1 MYFSTTDDS
10 LDLQK
15 IQDDITYLR
24 NCFIDMLRDLGEE
37 EVIRHLE
44 GDHDSEVDPDKLSKA
59 FSLYFQ
65 LITIVEENAAVQLR
79 RKLENMHGPERISGL
94 WGRILHDLKKM
105 GHKAEEI
112 AAALPGIRIEP
123 VLTAHPTE
131 SKRSTVIDQLRAIY
145 LLMVKRENQV
155 WTINEKEQIAEEIRV
170 ALSRLWKTGQVFL
183 QKPSI
188 QDELRNVLH
197 YLKNVYPEVLPLL
210 DQRLRDAWIHTG
222 FDPSLIENRRQLP
235 VTSFGNWVGGD
246 RDGHPFVTHEVTEH
260 TLYQLRKEALTL
272 IRGDLIDLARKISIS
287 AHEVSV
293 PGFFRDRLEQ
303 LRTLT
308 GQAGVAG
315 LERNPQEPW
324 RQYVNLML
332 TRLPVDESG
341 NPLLELA
348 EDYYYRKAEELQ
360 EDLDILSDSLVE
372 INGRRIVRVDVE
384 PIVRKVASLGFHM
397 ASLDVRQNSRF
408 HDAALSQLMQA
419 AGVDDAEHFADWTE
433 ERRLEY
439 LNRELE
445 TARPFVRHRHGLGKE
460 ADAVLACY
468 RVLYR
473 YARRY
478 GTRGIGALIVSMTRS
493 LSDLLVVYLL
503 AREAGLLISGKD
515 GMACMFPVVPL
526 LETID
531 DLKRGSLILDEF
543 LSHPVTRRSLLLQK
557 ELSDGRAVTRE
568 LLVPPKENPSGA
580 PKQETGSTAAF
591 SSAEADASP
600 DSGLHQQVM
609 IGYSDSNK
617 DGGILA
623 SLWSLN
629 IAQRELSNIGK
640 KHGIRIRFFHGRG
653 GTISRGAGPTHR
665 FIAGLPSD
673 TIRGDMRLTEQG
685 EVISQKYANKITA
698 LYNLELLQAGTAG
711 LTLGA
716 FDIIA
721 VNASGAPHSGKSDG
735 DSGAGASRTRDGGS
749 TITTGELYQRL
760 EPAVSRLYDYSLQSY
775 QGLVRAD
782 GFVSFFSQ
790 VTPIDIIESSSIGS
804 RPARRTGK
812 RTFEDLRAIPWVFSW
827 SQSRF
832 FLTGWYGVG
841 SALEKLRDEDPD
853 SFKILKKHAV
863 AFMPFRYIITN
874 ASSAIALADTGI
886 MEWYAGLME
895 DADMA
900 SKYLEQITGEF
911 HRTRSMLELL
921 YGHELRSRRPRMY
934 TMIGFRNEHLR
945 PLHKMQIRQLKKWR
959 ALRREEDYARAD
971 EMLPDML
978 LVLNAIAGGLG
989 TTG

>member
-24 NCFIDMLRDLGEE
+24 NCFIEMLRDLGEE
-37 EVIRHLE
+37 EIIRQLE
-44 GDHDSEVDPDKLSKA
+44 GDHDSDADPDKLSKA

-79 RKLENMHGPERISGL
+79 RKLENLHGPERISGL
-94 WGRILHDLKKM
+94 WGRILADLKKM
-105 GHKAEEI
+105 GHKSEDI
-112 AAALPGIRIEP
+112 AAALPDIRIEP

-131 SKRSTVIDQLRAIY
+131 SKRSTVIDQLRVIY

-155 WTINEKEQIAEEIRV
+155 WTPNEKEQIAEDVRV
-170 ALSRLWKTGQVFL
+170 ALSRLWNTGQVFL

-197 YLKNVYPEVLPLL
+197 YLKNVFPEVLPLL
-210 DQRLRDAWIHTG
+210 DQRLRDAWVHTG
-222 FDPSLIENRRQLP
+222 FDPALIENRRQLP
-235 VTSFGNWVGGD
+235 GISFGNWVGGD

-260 TLYQLRKEALTL
+260 TLYQLRKEALSL
-272 IRGDLIDLARKISIS
+272 LHGDLVDLARKISIS
-287 AHEVSV
+287 SNEVTV
-293 PGFFRDRLEQ
+293 PGFFSERLEY

-315 LERNPQEPW
+315 FDRNPQEPW
-324 RQYVNLML
+324 RQYLNLMI
-332 TRLPVDESG
+332 TRLPMDDSG
-341 NPLLELA
+341 TPITELT
-348 EDYYYRKAEELQ
+348 EDYYYRRTEELQ

-372 INGRRIVRVDVE
+372 INARRIARVDVE
-384 PIVRKVASLGFHM
+384 PLARKAATFGFHM
-397 ASLDVRQNSRF
+397 ASLDIRQNSRF
-408 HDAALSQLMQA
+408 HDAALSQLMRA
-419 AGVDDAEHFADWTE
+419 AGVDDAENFADWSE
-433 ERRLEY
+433 EKRLAF
-439 LNRELE
+439 LNKELE
-445 TARPFVRHRHGLGKE
+445 TARPFVRHRHGLGDE

-468 RVLYR
+468 RILYR

-503 AREAGLLISGKD
+503 AREAGLLISGND

-531 DLKRGSLILDEF
+531 DLERGPGILDEF
-543 LSHPVTRRSLLLQK
+543 LAHPVTKRSLQLQK
-557 ELSDGRAVTRE
+557 ELTDGRTVTRE
-568 LLVPPKENPSGA
+568 LLLPSAADPEKSLERDTHTTENGA
-580 PKQETGSTAAF
+580 RDVKTDGQRN
-591 SSAEADASP
+591 AD
-600 DSGLHQQVM
+600 LQQQVM

-629 IAQRELSNIGK
+629 LAQRKLSDIGS
-640 KHGIRIRFFHGRG
+640 KHGVRIRFFHGRG

-665 FIAGLPSD
+665 FIAGLPSN
-673 TIRGDMRLTEQG
+673 TIQGDMRLTEQG

-698 LYNLELLQAGTAG
+698 LYNLELLQAGSTG

-716 FDIIA
+716 FDTIA
-721 VNASGAPHSGKSDG
+721 INSSGND
-735 DSGAGASRTRDGGS
+735 S
-749 TITTGELYQRL
+749 TITTDELYDRL
-760 EPAVSRLYDYSLQSY
+760 EPIVSRLYDYSLESY
-775 QGLVRAD
+775 QDLVRSD

-790 VTPIDIIESSSIGS
+790 ATPIDVIESSRIGS

-841 SALEKLRDEDPD
+841 GALEKLREEDPG
-853 SFKILKKHAV
+853 SFDILKKYAV

-874 ASSAIALADTGI
+874 ASSAIALADTEI
-886 MEWYAGLME
+886 MEWYAGLMG
-895 DADMA
+895 DADVA
-900 SKYLEQITGEF
+900 SRYLKQITAEY
-911 HRTRSMLELL
+911 HRTRDMLEQL

-934 TMIGFRNEHLR
+934 NMIGFRNEHLR
-945 PLHKMQIRQLKKWR
+945 PLHQMQIRQLEKWR
-959 ALRREEDYARAD
+959 GFRQEEDYERAD

>member
-37 EVIRHLE
+37 DVIRQLE
-44 GDHDSEVDPDKLSKA
+44 GDHDAQADPDKLSKA

-94 WGRILHDLKKM
+94 WGRILHDLKKT
-105 GHKAEEI
+105 GLKAEDI
-112 AAALPGIRIEP
+112 AAALPDIRIEP

-155 WTINEKEQIAEEIRV
+155 WTAIEKEQIAEEIKV
-170 ALSRLWKTGQVFL
+170 ALSRLWITGQVFL

-197 YLKNVYPEVLPLL
+197 YLKNVFPEVLPLL
-210 DQRLRDAWIHTG
+210 DRRLRNAWIHTG
-222 FDPSLIENRRQLP
+222 FDPALIENPARLP
-235 VTSFGNWVGGD
+235 AVSFGNWVGGD
-246 RDGHPFVTHEVTEH
+246 RDGHPFVTEKVTAH
-260 TLYQLRKEALTL
+260 TLFQLRKEALAL
-272 IRGDLIDLARKISIS
+272 IRKELVGLARKISIS
-287 AHEVSV
+287 SNEVTI
-293 PGFFRDRLEQ
+293 PEAFRKHLEY

-308 GQAGVAG
+308 GKAGVSG
-315 LERNPQEPW
+315 LERNPGEPW
-324 RQYVNLML
+324 RQFVNLML
-332 TRLPVDESG
+332 ARLPIDGAG
-341 NPLLELA
+341 NPITDITE
-348 EDYYYRKAEELQ
+348 EHHYRRTEELQ
-360 EDLDILSDSLVE
+360 EDLDVLYHSLIE
-372 INGRRIVRVDVE
+372 INGQRIARVDVE
-384 PIVRKVASLGFHM
+384 PISRKTATFGFHM
-397 ASLDVRQNSRF
+397 AALDIRQNSRF
-408 HDAALSQLMQA
+408 HDVALSQLMQA
-419 AGVDDAEHFADWTE
+419 AGVKDAASFADWPE
-433 ERRLEY
+433 ERRLEF
-439 LNRELE
+439 LNKELR

-473 YARRY
+473 HARRY
-478 GTRGIGALIVSMTRS
+478 GTRGVGALIVSMTRS

-503 AREAGLLISGKD
+503 ARESGLLISVKEGL
-515 GMACMFPVVPL
+515 ACIFPVVPL
-526 LETID
+526 LETIE
-531 DLKRGSLILDEF
+531 DLQGGPQILDDF

-557 ELSDGRAVTRE
+557 ELSDGRPLTRE
-568 LLVPPKENPSGA
+568 LLLPPVSDSTPGSAQQPGDSDGAQSGA
-580 PKQETGSTAAF
+580 TRKAASETA
-591 SSAEADASP
+591 SSVSDT
-600 DSGLHQQVM
+600 DLQQQVM

-629 IAQRELSNIGK
+629 IAQHNLSEIGQ

-665 FIAGLPSD
+665 FIAGLPSG
-673 TIRGDMRLTEQG
+673 TIHGDMRLTEQG
-685 EVISQKYANKITA
+685 EVISQKYANRITA
-698 LYNLELLQAGTAG
+698 LYNLELLQAGTTG

-716 FDIIA
+716 FDTIA
-721 VNASGAPHSGKSDG
+721 LDTSGASGQKAAK
-735 DSGAGASRTRDGGS
+735 GA
-749 TITTGELYQRL
+749 TITTSELYDRL
-760 EPAVSRLYDYSLQSY
+760 EPIVSRLYDHSLDSY

-782 GFVSFFSQ
+782 GFVPFFSQ

-812 RTFEDLRAIPWVFSW
+812 RSFEDLRAIPWVFSW

-841 SALEKLRDEDPD
+841 SALEKLRGEDPEA
-853 SFKILKKHAV
+853 FEILKTYAV
-863 AFMPFRYIITN
+863 SFMPFRYIITN
-874 ASSAIALADTGI
+874 ASSAIALADTEI
-886 MEWYAGLME
+886 MEWYSGLAEDTSLAG
-895 DADMA
+895 
-900 SKYLEQITGEF
+900 KYLDQITSEY

-921 YGHELRSRRPRMY
+921 YGHELKSRRPRMY

-945 PLHKMQIRQLKKWR
+945 PLHKTQIRQLKEWR
-959 ALRREEDYARAD
+959 SYRVDGDDARAD
-971 EMLPDML
+971 KMLPDML

>member
-15 IQDDITYLR
+15 IQNDITYLR
-24 NCFIDMLRDLGEE
+24 NCFIDMLRELGEE
-37 EVIRHLE
+37 DVIRQLE
-44 GDHDSEVDPDKLSKA
+44 GDHDAEADPDKLSKA

-94 WGRILHDLKKM
+94 WGRILHDLKKT
-105 GHKAEEI
+105 GHSAEDI
-112 AAALPGIRIEP
+112 AGALPDIRIEP

-155 WTINEKEQIAEEIRV
+155 WTPNEKEQIAEEIKV
-170 ALSRLWKTGQVFL
+170 ALSRLWITGQVFL

-188 QDELRNVLH
+188 QDELRNVMH
-197 YLKNVYPEVLPLL
+197 YLKNVFPVVLPLL
-210 DQRLRDAWIHTG
+210 DQRLRDAWKHTG
-222 FDPSLIENRRQLP
+222 FESSLIENRRQLP
-235 VTSFGNWVGGD
+235 GVSFGNWVGGD
-246 RDGHPFVTHEVTEH
+246 RDGHPFVTDKVTEH
-260 TLYQLRKEALTL
+260 TLYELRKQALSL
-272 IRGDLIDLARKISIS
+272 IRTDLVNLARKISIS
-287 AHEVSV
+287 SNEVTV
-293 PGFFRDRLEQ
+293 PGFFRDHLEH

-308 GQAGVAG
+308 GRAGVAG
-315 LERNPQEPW
+315 LERNPREPW
-324 RQYVNLML
+324 RQFVNLML
-332 TRLPVDESG
+332 SRLPIDDTG
-341 NPLLELA
+341 NPLTELT
-348 EDYYYRKAEELQ
+348 EERYYRRAEELQ
-360 EDLDILSDSLVE
+360 EDLDILYDSLIE
-372 INGRRIVRVDVE
+372 INSRRIARVDVE
-384 PIVRKVASLGFHM
+384 PIARKVATFGFHM
-397 ASLDVRQNSRF
+397 ASLDIRQNSRF

-419 AGVDDAEHFADWTE
+419 AGIEDSEHFDDWPE
-433 ERRLEY
+433 ERRLSF
-439 LNRELE
+439 LNKELS
-445 TARPFVRHRHGLGKE
+445 TARPFLRHRHGLGKE

-468 RVLYR
+468 RILYR

-515 GMACMFPVVPL
+515 GMACIFPVVPL
-526 LETID
+526 LETIE
-531 DLKRGSLILDEF
+531 DLERGPGILDAF
-543 LSHPVTRRSLLLQK
+543 LSHPVTRRSLILQK
-557 ELSDGRAVTRE
+557 ELSGGHAVTRD
-568 LLVPPKENPSGA
+568 LLLPKSD
-580 PKQETGSTAAF
+580 K
-591 SSAEADASP
+591 SSFTRNHVSDNIQ
-600 DSGLHQQVM
+600 GLHQQVM
-609 IGYSDSNK
+609 VGYSDSNK

-629 IAQRELSNIGK
+629 IAQRKLSEVGQ

-685 EVISQKYANKITA
+685 EVISQKYANRITA

-716 FDIIA
+716 FDVIA
-721 VNASGAPHSGKSDG
+721 TKS
-735 DSGAGASRTRDGGS
+735 AGGTIATR
-749 TITTGELYQRL
+749 ELYDRL
-760 EPAVSRLYDYSLQSY
+760 EPVVSRVYDYSLESY
-775 QGLVRAD
+775 KGLVRSD
-782 GFVSFFSQ
+782 GFVSFFSR
-790 VTPIDIIESSSIGS
+790 VTPIDIIESSRIGS

-841 SALEKLRDEDPD
+841 SALERLRDENPD
-853 SFKILKKHAV
+853 SFDVLKTHAV
-863 AFMPFRYIITN
+863 EFMPFRYIITN
-874 ASSAIALADTGI
+874 ASSAIALADTEI
-886 MEWYAGLME
+886 MEWYSGLVE
-895 DADMA
+895 DRSLAA
-900 SKYLEQITGEF
+900 KHLEQITGEF
-911 HRTRSMLELL
+911 HRTRNMLELL

-945 PLHKMQIRQLKKWR
+945 PLHQMQIRQLKKWR
-959 ALRREEDYARAD
+959 TFRENGDDARAE